1 MRNGKTV
8 LVLALAC
15 LLVLGLAGAALA
27 DEGKWTPP
35 AASVDYRFWGAPA
48 KFAEKMVLL
57 DGSKTW
63 SSGAV
68 SVEFW
73 CADEETA
80 DQFLYDGFSLSCP
93 LAVDKETGMAY
104 AVLPRIIGGEYSYGL
119 GPAVK
124 VCYHIGN
131 GVYLGGDYLL
141 VPLSDI
147 TQDKAVYVK
156 PEKEPK

>member
-1 MRNGKTV
+1 MRGKTF

-15 LLVLGLAGAALA
+15 LLVVGLAGAAFA
-27 DEGKWTPP
+27 GEGKWTPP
-35 AASVDYRFWGAPA
+35 AASVDYRFWSSPDE
-48 KFAEKMVLL
+48 FAEKMVLL

-68 SVEFW
+68 WVEFR

-80 DQFLYDGFSLSCP
+80 GQFLYDGFYLSCP
-93 LAVDKETGMAY
+93 LAVDRETGMAY
-104 AVLPRIIGGEYSYGL
+104 AVLPRIIGGEYHYGL

-124 VCYHIGN
+124 AMYHIGN

-141 VPLSDI
+141 VPVSDI
-147 TQDKAVYVK
+147 AQDKTVYVK
-156 PEKEPK
+156 LEKEPKN